1 MDTGT
6 EKNYPDWLNPNVLM
20 AFIDELREAG
30 YKIGIPQYIAAQDL
44 ILILIA
50 QGETLDNPERLRNFL
65 SPIFCSSPIE
75 QEEFQQRFD
84 NWVKLFS
91 NTNLFQEKVDVEAE
105 AFSAEL
111 AAERPLS
118 YGMQRLTQLISI
130 AIFISILL
138 FPFYT
143 EERSFIKPRPTPTA
157 PIPTPTEPL
166 PTPTGTLPT
175 VPPRLVKTEPSKTPP
190 PKQPFNWRIQLF
202 LLIVYVVIF
211 LVWRLWWL
219 WRANLF
225 LQRHSTTQKPELQTI
240 SITGFEENLFPSLI
254 LLKIARS
261 LRHRIRVPSNEI
273 DVNKT
278 IDATLSRGGWLTP
291 VYKTY
296 QVLREYLF
304 LVNRTSYRDHQA
316 KFIEGIIAG
325 LKQEGVFITIY
336 FFDDDPRI
344 CFADDDKSHPL
355 RFRDIISKYSE
366 HSLVIIS
373 DTEKFFS
380 SISGEL
386 EPWVNQ
392 LTNWENRAV
401 LTPTPVE
408 NWGYQELELAQE
420 FIILPA
426 TLKGLEA
433 LSQRLRQG
441 WATYFVGEE
450 TPIPL
455 PDGLRTRPYFWI
467 ERNPPPTEQINAML
481 DSLEK
486 YLGKDGFYWL
496 SACAVFPELHWNI
509 TIYLGNVL
517 KIESGAS
524 LIEVCS
530 LTDLARLPWLR
541 YGYMPDWLRVYLITT
556 LTPEQQQIIRTA
568 LQDLLI
574 TAVQGSVSKFQLEVA
589 RQYHQ
594 FLPKLANPI
603 LYLLSKQASVNSQL
617 RDYIFLGFMRGQS
630 VLAMKVSDEFSRSLQ
645 KQKRYAWWRKLLGK
659 LGIVVKP
666 PIQERSFVK
675 SGNSSSSL
683 INRRQFLQWLGWGGG
698 GLLIS
703 VVAHQVTQNSSQ
715 NPNTLPNPN
724 PTPTPTPL
732 KSFEFEIVRVNAQG
746 TITNR
751 ANRTAQSFMEDLGNS
766 VNLEMVA
773 IPGGDFMMG
782 SPPGELKRTKYE
794 SLQHPVAVP
803 GFFMGKYEVTQAQY
817 QAIMGTNP
825 ASFKGDNRPVEQVS
839 WNDAVEF
846 CQKLSNITR
855 RNYRLPSEAEWE
867 YACRAGTNTP
877 FYFGETI
884 TADLANYN
892 GTYTYASESKSK
904 YRQQTTP
911 VGTFAPNA
919 FGLYDM
925 HGNVF
930 EWCQDHWHENYN
942 NGAPRDGR
950 AWLNDNDNQ
959 SPRLLRGGSWFSNP
973 EYCRCAY
980 RYLNNPGIRIYVIGF
995 RVVCDG
1001 LSARTP

>member
-6 EKNYPDWLNPNVLM
+6 EKNNLDWLNPDVLTE
-20 AFIDELREAG
+20 FIDELREAG

-50 QGETLDNPERLRNFL
+50 QGETLDNPEQLRNL
-65 SPIFCSSPIE
+65 LGPIFCSSPIE
-75 QEEFQQRFD
+75 QEEFQQRFER
-84 NWVKLFS
+84 WAKLF
-91 NTNLFQEKVDVEAE
+91 NKAHTLTEKVDVEAE
-105 AFSAEL
+105 ALSDELETERALSQYLMLLIPITIFTSIILFSH
-111 AAERPLS
+111 P
-118 YGMQRLTQLISI
+118 
-130 AIFISILL
+130 
-138 FPFYT
+138 T
-143 EERSFIKPRPTPTA
+143 EKRSFIEPRPTPTA

-175 VPPRLVKTEPSKTPP
+175 VPPRQFKTEPSQTPP
-190 PKQPFNWRIQLF
+190 PKPPFNWRIQLF
-202 LLIVYVVIF
+202 LLIVGVFIF

-225 LQRHSTTQKPELQTI
+225 LQRHSTTQKPELQKI
-240 SITGFEENLFPSLI
+240 SITGFEENLFPKLV

-261 LRHRIRVPSNEI
+261 LRHRIRVPSKEI

-291 VYKTY
+291 VYQTY
-296 QVLREYLF
+296 QVLPEYLF
-304 LVNRTSYRDHQA
+304 LINRTSYRDHQA
-316 KFIEGIIAG
+316 KFIEGIIES

-344 CFADDDKSHPL
+344 CFAEDGKNHPL
-355 RFRDIISKYSE
+355 KLREIISKYSE
-366 HSLVIIS
+366 HSLVMIS
-373 DTEKFFS
+373 DTERFFS

-392 LTNWENRAV
+392 LTNWDNRAV
-401 LTPTPVE
+401 LTPIPVE

-420 FIILPA
+420 FILLPA
-426 TLKGLEA
+426 TLKGLDA

-441 WATYFVGEE
+441 WATYVVGEK
-450 TPIPL
+450 TQIPL
-455 PDGLRTRPYFWI
+455 PDGLRTRPYLWI
-467 ERNPPPTEQINAML
+467 ERNPPATEQINAMV

-517 KIESGAS
+517 KVESGAS

-556 LTPEQQQIIRTA
+556 LSSEQEQIIRTA
-568 LQDLLI
+568 LQGLLI
-574 TAVQGSVSKFQLEVA
+574 TAIQGSVSKLQLEVA
-589 RQYHQ
+589 KEYRRV
-594 FLPKLANPI
+594 LPNLANPI
-603 LYLLSKQASVNSQL
+603 LDLLSKKAAINNQL
-617 RDYIFLGFMRGQS
+617 RDYIFLGFMRGES

-645 KQKRYAWWRKLLGK
+645 KQKKYAWWRKVLSK

-666 PIQERSFVK
+666 AIQEPSFAK
-675 SGNSSSSL
+675 SGNSSSGL
-683 INRRQFLQWLGWGGG
+683 ISRRKFLQWFGLVGGG
-698 GLLIS
+698 FVIS
-703 VVAHQVTQNSSQ
+703 VLADQITKNTNTNTDIS
-715 NPNTLPNPN
+715 TLPDS
-724 PTPTPTPL
+724 TPTPL

-746 TITNR
+746 SITDR
-751 ANRTAQSFMEDLGNS
+751 ALRDGKFFTEDVGND
-766 VNLEMVA
+766 VTLDMVA
-773 IPGGDFMMG
+773 IKSGSFIMG
-782 SPPGELKRTKYE
+782 SPAGEKGRTSSE
-794 SLQHPVAVP
+794 SPQHSVTLA

-817 QAIMGTNP
+817 QAIMGNNP
-825 ASFKGDNRPVEQVS
+825 ASFKGETRPVEQVS

-846 CQKLSNITR
+846 CQKLSQMTG

-867 YACRAGTNTP
+867 YACRAGTTTP

-884 TADLANYN
+884 TADLVNYDA
-892 GTYTYASESKSK
+892 TSTYASAPKGE

-911 VGTFAPNA
+911 VGSFPPNA

-925 HGNVF
+925 HGNVW
-930 EWCQDHWHENYN
+930 EWCQDTWHDSYQGAPN
-942 NGAPRDGR
+942 NGS
-950 AWLNDNDNQ
+950 AWVDNGNDNQ
-959 SPRLLRGGSWFSNP
+959 TRLLRGGSWINNP
-973 EYCRCAY
+973 EDCRSAY
-980 RYLNNPGIRIYVIGF
+980 RNNNDLSRGRHIDDIGF
-995 RVVCDG
+995 RIVCAAG
-1001 LSARTP
+1001 RIL

>member
-6 EKNYPDWLNPNVLM
+6 EKNYPDWLNPDVLM

-50 QGETLDNPERLRNFL
+50 QGENLDNPERLRNFL

-111 AAERPLS
+111 ETERAHS
-118 YGMQRLTQLISI
+118 YQIQRLILLVI
-130 AIFISILL
+130 AITIFISIPL
-138 FPFYT
+138 FPSYT
-143 EERSFIKPRPTPTA
+143 EKRSFIEPRPTPTA

-190 PKQPFNWRIQLF
+190 PSLPFNWRILLF
-202 LLIVYVVIF
+202 VLIIYLIIF

-240 SITGFEENLFPSLI
+240 SITGFEEKLFPSLV
-254 LLKIARS
+254 LLKIAQS

-291 VYKTY
+291 VYQTY
-296 QVLREYLF
+296 QVLPEYLF
-304 LVNRTSYRDHQA
+304 LINRTSYRDHQA
-316 KFIEGIIAG
+316 KFIEGIIEG
-325 LKQEGVFITIY
+325 LKHEGVFITIY

-344 CFADDDKSHPL
+344 CFADDDKSYPL
-355 RFRDIISKYSE
+355 RLRDIISKYSE

-373 DTEKFFS
+373 DTENFFS

-392 LTNWENRAV
+392 LTNWDNRAI

-420 FIILPA
+420 FMILPA

-450 TPIPL
+450 TRIPL

-481 DSLEK
+481 DTLEK
-486 YLGKDGFYWL
+486 YLGKHGFYWL
-496 SACAVFPELHWNI
+496 SACAVFPELHWNM

-568 LQDLLI
+568 LQNLLI
-574 TAVQGSVSKFQLEVA
+574 TAVQGSVSKLQLEIA

-594 FLPKLANPI
+594 FLPKLANSI

-645 KQKRYAWWRKLLGK
+645 NQKRYAWWRKVLRK

-666 PIQERSFVK
+666 PIQEPSFAK
-675 SGNSSSSL
+675 SRNSSPSL
-683 INRRQFLQWLGWGGG
+683 INRRQFLQRLGWGGS
-698 GLLIS
+698 GLVIA
-703 VVAHQVTQNSSQ
+703 VVADSITKNT
-715 NPNTLPNPN
+715 NTNTNTLPNSSA
-724 PTPTPTPL
+724 TPL
-732 KSFEFEIVRVNAQG
+732 KTFEFEIVRVNAQG
-746 TITNR
+746 NITNR
-751 ANRTAQSFMEDLGNS
+751 DTRQAKSFMEDLGNG
-766 VNLEMVA
+766 VTLEMVA

-782 SPPGELKRTKYE
+782 SPPGEKGRSQYE
-794 SLQHPVAVP
+794 SPQHPVAVP

-817 QAIMGTNP
+817 RAIMGTNP
-825 ASFKGDNRPVEQVS
+825 SSFKGDNRPVEQVS

-846 CQKLSNITR
+846 CQNLSNITG

-867 YACRAGTNTP
+867 YACRAATNTP

-892 GTYTYASESKSK
+892 SDFTYASEPKGK

-925 HGNVF
+925 HGNVW
-930 EWCQDHWHENYN
+930 EWCQDHWHDNY

-950 AWLNDNDNQ
+950 AWVNDNDNRNL
-959 SPRLLRGGSWFSNP
+959 RLLRGGSWSTYP
-973 EYCRCAY
+973 GYCRSAS
-980 RYLNNPGIRIYVIGF
+980 RNNYYPDNRSYNIGF
-995 RVVCDG
+995 RVVCVG
-1001 LSARTP
+1001 AAAWILRP